1 VSIRGRSWRTRRTC
15 WATEVVRWTTEVV
28 RATAGRAV
36 GLESPVREGWS
47 AGERPEAF
55 GERPE
60 AFGGTRRFREC
71 PEALVSVLETLGELP
86 KRLGGGILARS
97 GEPEFSKHSLQ
108 SGRAPEGSGV
118 L

>member
-1 VSIRGRSWRTRRTC
+1 LSVLLR
-15 WATEVVRWTTEVV
+15 VVRWVSKVPSV
-28 RATAGRAV
+28 RDGA
-36 GLESPVREGWS
+36 PVNARRRSVE
-47 AGERPEAF
+47 P
-55 GERPE
+55 
-60 AFGGTRRFREC
+60 GGSGEC

>member
-1 VSIRGRSWRTRRTC
+1 MSVLLR
-15 WATEVVRWTTEVV
+15 VVRWVSKVPSV
-28 RATAGRAV
+28 RDGA
-36 GLESPVREGWS
+36 PVNARRRSVE
-47 AGERPEAF
+47 P
-55 GERPE
+55 
-60 AFGGTRRFREC
+60 GGSGEC